1 MATLISKCCEDTGR
15 AMNVIHTE
23 LEELKFQRSHESK
36 VSLALHFA
44 ALHCLLQLRSWSGQ
58 PRMLLQTEHFPH
70 AGLTVLM
77 RLREQLANSAK
88 MAPYMF
94 VVTS

>member
-44 ALHCLLQLRSWSGQ
+44 EGLSSAATKLVWS
-58 PRMLLQTEHFPH
+58 
-70 AGLTVLM
+70 ASNVA
-77 RLREQLANSAK
+77 AN
-88 MAPYMF
+88 
-94 VVTS
+94 